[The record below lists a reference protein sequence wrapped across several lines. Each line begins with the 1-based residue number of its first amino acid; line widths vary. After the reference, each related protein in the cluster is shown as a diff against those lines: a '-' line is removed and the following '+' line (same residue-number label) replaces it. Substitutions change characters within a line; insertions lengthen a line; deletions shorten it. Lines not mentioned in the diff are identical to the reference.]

1 MPPRLLAILLLVSL
15 LGMGLPTSTAFSGQ
29 QAPLAQSTTGF
40 LPFIQSATTAQPNTV
55 TFKSYHSYFKA
66 GDLYILGEMANT
78 TSTTV
83 FNARVV
89 PLIQDANR
97 QEGSKLVDTLIKR
110 LDPNQTT
117 PFKVI
122 ISGLAEPLTKLSL
135 MYVYQGS
142 FFPEYQAAPVTIK
155 SVETTLGTTFSGSVV
170 NNNPSPLTEIGIV
183 ATFYDATGQVVDTE
197 LLLLRGTV
205 LPPQASTN
213 FQMQTRPVPTEYN
226 AYQVQA
232 EGILQ
237 QSP

>member
-1 MPPRLLAILLLVSL
+1 MPRRSLAIFLLVSL
-15 LGMGLPTSTAFSGQ
+15 FIICLPTSAAFSRQ
-29 QAPLAQSTTGF
+29 QAPWEQSTIGF
-40 LPFIQSATTAQPNTV
+40 LPFIQVATTAPPNTV
-55 TFKSYHSYFKA
+55 TLKSYHSYFKA

-110 LDPNQTT
+110 LAPNQTT

-135 MYVYQGS
+135 MYVYQS
-142 FFPEYQAAPVTIK
+142 SLFPEYQSAQVTVK
-155 SVETTLGTTFSGSVV
+155 SVDTTLGTTFSGSVV
-170 NNNPSPLTEIGIV
+170 NNNLSPLTEIGIV
-183 ATFYDATGQVVDTE
+183 ATFYDTTGQVVDTE

-205 LPPQASTN
+205 LPPQASIN
-213 FQMQTRPVPTEYN
+213 FQMQTRPVPAEYN
-226 AYQVQA
+226 TYRVQA